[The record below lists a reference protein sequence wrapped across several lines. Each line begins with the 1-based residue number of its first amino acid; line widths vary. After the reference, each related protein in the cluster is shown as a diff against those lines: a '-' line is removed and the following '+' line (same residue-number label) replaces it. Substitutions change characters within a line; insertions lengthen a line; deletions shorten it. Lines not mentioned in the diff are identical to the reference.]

1 MWSLSETHITSKD
14 KQVERKMIE
23 KIFHTNDDENRAG
36 VATLISNKIDLNS
49 KKFTRDKE
57 DVS

>member
-1 MWSLSETHITSKD
+1 
-14 KQVERKMIE
+14 MIE

-36 VATLISNKIDLNS
+36 VATLISNKIDFNS